1 MPCNHITY
9 VYENPDNLNFVG
21 IFISLLM
28 RVEEQSIFK
37 CVSCFEKYYLT

>member
-9 VYENPDNLNFVG
+9 VYENRQIQIVG
-21 IFISLLM
+21 ILFLLM

-37 CVSCFEKYYLT
+37 CVFVLRNTI